1 MNCSDDAHRV
11 VIITPQLY
19 HHYITLKSPSHT
31 SYAPFIS
38 CAVHSENIFSCAAKT
53 KMRKKS
59 IFFSNY
65 FVGSEKSSTFAPL
78 FRQIRRELESKRL
91 YSSVGRALD
100 L

>member
-1 MNCSDDAHRV
+1 M
-11 VIITPQLY
+11 P
-19 HHYITLKSPSHT
+19 YISCV
-31 SYAPFIS
+31 PFIS
-38 CAVHSENIFSCAAKT
+38 DAVHSEIIFLRATET

-65 FVGSEKSSTFAPL
+65 FAGSEKSSTFAPL